1 MANTNKTGT
10 ILIREGA
17 LLPESSLIESEPAS
31 RCHESGKTATHSA
44 LSSASFGMAW
54 SGASTFRW
62 TQTGDT
68 LGALLSSA

>member
-1 MANTNKTGT
+1 MRAAPLRAQGDAN
-10 ILIREGA
+10 
-17 LLPESSLIESEPAS
+17 
-31 RCHESGKTATHSA
+31 GKTATHPT

-54 SGASTFRW
+54 FGASTFRW